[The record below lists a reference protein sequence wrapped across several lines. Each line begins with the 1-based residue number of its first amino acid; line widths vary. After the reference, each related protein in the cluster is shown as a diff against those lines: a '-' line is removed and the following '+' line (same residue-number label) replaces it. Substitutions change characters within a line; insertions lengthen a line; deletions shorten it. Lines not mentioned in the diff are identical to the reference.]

1 MRVQG
6 SKQRVHLT
14 EVDLEPSEA
23 KPMLRIAPAAASL
36 IWLGSIALATAIYM
50 EWLPARAL
58 FDTETRAARERMP
71 RSSGESRRRAPER
84 QGPDAPRAARRAA
97 PAAVPVAP
105 PETVTQ
111 APVSARASGDAAA
124 LPHETTIATPAVVPE
139 SSRTIRGSYYSD
151 DSNWA
156 GGW

>member
-1 MRVQG
+1 MRVRG
-6 SKQRVHLT
+6 SKKRVHLT
-14 EVDLEPSEA
+14 EMDLEPVEQKS
-23 KPMLRIAPAAASL
+23 MLRVAPAAASM

-58 FDTETRAARERMP
+58 FSDREV
-71 RSSGESRRRAPER
+71 SSER
-84 QGPDAPRAARRAA
+84 PHAERAPRAQARARARATPHDA
-97 PAAVPVAP
+97 PATTSPVSPVARPVP
-105 PETVTQ
+105 PVVTSE
-111 APVSARASGDAAA
+111 AGRP
-124 LPHETTIATPAVVPE
+124 LPRESTISTPAVVPE

>member
-1 MRVQG
+1 MRVRG

-14 EVDLEPSEA
+14 EVDLEPTEQ
-23 KPMLRIAPAAASL
+23 KPVLRIAPAAASM

-58 FDTETRAARERMP
+58 FEPEPPARTAARPSDRQ
-71 RSSGESRRRAPER
+71 RA
-84 QGPDAPRAARRAA
+84 RAA
-97 PAAVPVAP
+97 PLSVAATEKRSAAAPSEVARAQAPVQAAAEHVAP
-105 PETVTQ
+105 PPE
-111 APVSARASGDAAA
+111 AKIS
-124 LPHETTIATPAVVPE
+124 TPAVVPE
-139 SSRTIRGSYYSD
+139 STRTIRGSYYSD